1 MERYQF
7 KDLAGQTIYL
17 TFEPKLFSSNPGHVL
32 VVPLYHGEFVFTCHE
47 TRGWELPGG
56 KVEPNESPAEAAA
69 REVWEETG
77 AVIEETALQIGEYMV
92 EDEQG
97 DTFYKAIFVAHVE
110 RIEERP
116 AGFETTDVTLFP
128 TSVDTRGAEFSPLMK
143 DQVFFYIREM
153 ISTQYPPTT

>member
-1 MERYQF
+1 MERYYF

-17 TFEPKLFSSNPGHVL
+17 TFEPKLFSANPGHVL
-32 VVPLYHGEFVFTCHE
+32 VVPIYRGKFVFTCHE

-77 AVIEETALQIGEYMV
+77 AVLEKTAVQIGEYTV

-97 DTFYKAIFVAHVE
+97 DSFHKAIFVAHVE
-110 RIEERP
+110 SLLERP
-116 AGFETTDVTLFP
+116 DGFETIDVTLFP
-128 TSVDTRGAEFSPLMK
+128 ISIDPRGEEFSPLMK
-143 DQVFFYIREM
+143 DQVFLYIREM
-153 ISTQYPPTT
+153 ISTQYPPAT